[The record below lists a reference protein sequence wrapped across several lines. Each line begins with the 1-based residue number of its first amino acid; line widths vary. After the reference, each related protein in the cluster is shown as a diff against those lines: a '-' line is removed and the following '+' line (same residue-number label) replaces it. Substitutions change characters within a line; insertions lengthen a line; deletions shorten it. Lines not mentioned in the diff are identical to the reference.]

1 MTDKTH
7 LCISLSPGAV
17 QFMNTQLLTIPSG
30 TVDFPFPDYVITLR
44 LDRAIMGDQNCR
56 LDHLGSRDETR
67 TKMAFTFPSDLLHED
82 VTRIVNLA
90 YEEALRCFERNCS
103 MAAIGMCG
111 RTIETVLAAFYAKQF
126 GKHPS
131 EEQNPPGVNAMIN
144 RLRKEGYRFPAGLK
158 ERMEVIALHRNMAIH
173 GNIVLPSQ
181 DEARST
187 IYLTKDVLQL
197 VSQGDTNEA
206 AGNESVR

>member
-7 LCISLSPGAV
+7 LCISLSAGAV
-17 QFMNTQLLTIPSG
+17 QFMNTQLLAVPSG

-44 LDRAIMGDQNCR
+44 LDRTITGQDCR
-56 LDHLGSRDETR
+56 LDHIGSRDETR
-67 TKMAFTFPSDLLHED
+67 TKMAFTFPAGLLPDD
-82 VTRIVNLA
+82 VTRLVNLA

-111 RTIETVLAAFYAKQF
+111 RTIETVLASFYAKQF

-187 IYLTKDVLQL
+187 VYLTKDVLQL
-197 VSQGDTNEA
+197 VSQGNKDEL
-206 AGNESVR
+206 AGNESAR

>member
-1 MTDKTH
+1 MTNKTH
-7 LCISLSPGAV
+7 LFVSLSPGAM
-17 QFMNTQLLTIPSG
+17 QLMNTQLLAVPCG
-30 TVDFPFPDYVITLR
+30 TVDFPFPDYVITFR
-44 LDRAIMGDQNCR
+44 LDRSIPGQDCR

-67 TKMAFTFPSDLLHED
+67 AKMAHEFPSGLLPED
-82 VTRIVNLA
+82 VTRLVNFA

-111 RTIETVLAAFYAKQF
+111 RTIETVLASLYAKQF

-131 EEQNPPGVNAMIN
+131 EEQNPPGLNAMIN
-144 RLRKEGYRFPAGLK
+144 KLRKEGYRFPAGIK
-158 ERMEVIALHRNMAIH
+158 ERMEVIAVHRNMAIH

-197 VSQGDTNEA
+197 ISHKATNES
-206 AGNESVR
+206 GTDESNT

>member
-1 MTDKTH
+1 MDH
-7 LCISLSPGAV
+7 SLPG
-17 QFMNTQLLTIPSG
+17 QEI
-30 TVDFPFPDYVITLR
+30 
-44 LDRAIMGDQNCR
+44 R

-67 TKMAFTFPSDLLHED
+67 TKMAFSFPAGLLPDD
-82 VTRIVNLA
+82 VTRLVNLA
-90 YEEALRCFERNCS
+90 YEEALRCFERHCS
-103 MAAIGMCG
+103 MASIGMCG
-111 RTIETVLAAFYAKQF
+111 RTIETVLASFYAKQF

-144 RLRKEGYRFPAGLK
+144 RLRKDGYRFPAGLK

-187 IYLTKDVLQL
+187 LYLTRDVLHL
-197 VSQGDTNEA
+197 ISQGNKQAITRNE
-206 AGNESVR
+206 GTC

>member
-1 MTDKTH
+1 MAEKTH
-7 LCISLSPGAV
+7 LSVSLSPGTV
-17 QFMNTQLLTIPSG
+17 QLLNVSG
-30 TVDFPFPDYVITLR
+30 SVDLPFPDYGITLR
-44 LDRAIMGDQNCR
+44 VDHSFSAQDIR

-67 TKMAFTFPSDLLHED
+67 TKMAFTFPADLLPDD
-82 VTRIVNLA
+82 VTQLVNVA
-90 YEEALRCFERNCS
+90 YEEALRCFERHCS

-111 RTIETVLAAFYAKQF
+111 RTIETVLASFYAKQF

-197 VSQGDTNEA
+197 VSQGNKDEV
-206 AGNESVR
+206 AGNETAR

>member
-1 MTDKTH
+1 MTDNTH
-7 LCISLSPGAV
+7 LCISLSAGAV
-17 QFMNTQLLTIPSG
+17 QFIYTQLLSAPSG

-44 LDRAIMGDQNCR
+44 LDHTITGQDCR

-67 TKMAFTFPSDLLHED
+67 VKMAFTFPGDILPDD
-82 VTRIVNLA
+82 VTRLVNIA

-111 RTIETVLAAFYAKQF
+111 RTIETVLASFYAKQF

-173 GNIVLPSQ
+173 GNIILPSQ

-187 IYLTKDVLQL
+187 IYLTKDVLRL
-197 VSQGDTNEA
+197 VSHGSKGEPSTGDPF
-206 AGNESVR
+206 G

>member
-1 MTDKTH
+1 MTEKTH
-7 LCISLSPGAV
+7 LSISLSPGTV
-17 QFMNTQLLTIPSG
+17 HLLNVSG
-30 TVDFPFPDYVITLR
+30 SVDLPFPDYLITLR
-44 LDRAIMGDQNCR
+44 VDHSIPAQDIR

-67 TKMAFTFPSDLLHED
+67 TKMTFTFPTGLLPDD
-82 VTRIVNLA
+82 VTRLVNLA
-90 YEEALRCFERNCS
+90 YEEALRCFERHCS

-111 RTIETVLAAFYAKQF
+111 RTIETVLASFYAKQF

-197 VSQGDTNEA
+197 VSQTNR
-206 AGNESVR
+206 G

>member
-1 MTDKTH
+1 MIDKTH
-7 LCISLSPGAV
+7 LSVTLSSGAL
-17 QFMNTQLLTIPSG
+17 QFMNTQLLAIPSG
-30 TVDFPFPDYVITLR
+30 YIDLPFPDYVITLR
-44 LDRAIMGDQNCR
+44 LDRTIHGQECS
-56 LDHLGSRDETR
+56 LDHLGSRDETQ
-67 TKMAFTFPSDLLHED
+67 TKMAYVFPGDLLPED
-82 VTRIVNLA
+82 VTRLVNHA

-111 RTIETVLAAFYAKQF
+111 RTIETVLASFYAKQY

-131 EEQNPPGVNAMIN
+131 EEQNSPGVNAMIN
-144 RLRKEGYRFPAGLK
+144 KLRKDGYRFPAGLK
-158 ERMEVIALHRNMAIH
+158 ERMEVIAMHRNMAIH

-197 VSQGDTNEA
+197 VSKKENAPECL
-206 AGNESVR
+206 